1 MSNNTIECIAT
12 VERIRFFKNNYGIIS
27 CSINKIK
34 SGELAKTVFKND
46 VIFKGTMPSPVVG
59 NCYNIKANFESND
72 KWGDQYNILSMFTAV
87 SFDTADGKR
96 KFLETIFT
104 PYQIENMYNA
114 LADPFTALDTRN
126 YTELVKI
133 KGCGLS
139 RCTEWADKFAEHI
152 GMARIL
158 LELGDFDLTNRMV
171 KKLMDRYRS
180 PDVVVEKV
188 KNNPY
193 VLCTEVNGIGFK
205 KADEIAMKGGISP
218 NSVER
223 IKAYITYYLTECGE
237 NGQSW
242 ITPDHL
248 LGAILDT
255 LGENIP
261 DNKITESIRE
271 LIEEKR
277 LWVNEDKTK
286 LGLQY
291 YYDLATNIATELIR
305 LRDAECNFKYDG
317 WEDVIKRN
325 ESLQGWEYTDEQI
338 DAIKSSFTN
347 NVMIITGGAGCV
359 DCDTEFFDGYKWKKI
374 SEYQNGD
381 KVLQYNLDGTA
392 NLVSPLDYIKQPY
405 NCLYHFETK
414 YGVNQTLSPDHNVF
428 YISQKGKPHLESFN
442 LVKEKIKNCKFHGK
456 FLTSFKYS
464 GNGINYSDDMI
475 RLLVAIFADGSF
487 HSNANPT
494 IELYFQCRF
503 HLKKQRK
510 KDRLV
515 KLLNNL
521 NYSYREKQSSAIGYT
536 DYYIQA
542 PIREKHFPTEWYNCS
557 QHQLRIIA
565 EEVMNW
571 DGAYKEQNRYSTSC
585 KSDADFIQFVF
596 SAIGYRATILTNNR
610 LEEKYMTNNKE
621 HIRKSIDYTVSW
633 TERTLVGLNQDK
645 RERTVPTK
653 VEQIKPIDGYGYC
666 FIVPSHLLVLR
677 RNDKIFITG
686 NCGKTSTVSAILEVF
701 KNHSHVLCA
710 LSGQACS
717 VLASNSGEEGFTI
730 HRLLGFPQGD
740 KQGFVYHDDNPLPY
754 DIVVVDEISM
764 IGAKLF
770 YCLLRAIPTGSKVI
784 MLGDDGQLESIGCGN
799 VASNM
804 LASPE
809 IHHNVLTKIHRQAAK
824 SAIITES
831 IKARQGIPLIAKDWA
846 GSEIRGELEDFNLI
860 CYSDASNT
868 YYKILEEF
876 QKIKVQPDFNVME
889 TQVIVPMKTKGMACV
904 AQLNNILQEMC
915 NPADKKKKETTVFRN
930 GRQQII
936 REGDK
941 VICKKNNYRIQPNI
955 FNGSTG
961 ILKKFDFNDFGEPIW
976 IINFRGIGE
985 VIIPD
990 DYWDTIELNYCGT
1003 VHSNQGSQYDNVIVG
1018 LDFGAY
1024 TLLTRELVY
1033 TAITRA
1039 KKKCIVIAQN
1049 SALRYAVG
1057 NKGLS
1062 KKQTHLVETLYN
1074 VTHPKLDF

>member
-114 LADPFTALDTRN
+114 LTDPFTALDTRN
-126 YTELVKI
+126 YTELVKV

-271 LIEEKR
+271 LIEEKK
-277 LWVNEDKTK
+277 LWTNEDKTK

-338 DAIKSSFTN
+338 NAIKSSFIN
-347 NVMIITGGAGCV
+347 NVMIITGYG
-359 DCDTEFFDGYKWKKI
+359 
-374 SEYQNGD
+374 
-381 KVLQYNLDGTA
+381 GT
-392 NLVSPLDYIKQPY
+392 
-405 NCLYHFETK
+405 
-414 YGVNQTLSPDHNVF
+414 
-428 YISQKGKPHLESFN
+428 GK
-442 LVKEKIKNCKFHGK
+442 
-456 FLTSFKYS
+456 
-464 GNGINYSDDMI
+464 
-475 RLLVAIFADGSF
+475 
-487 HSNANPT
+487 SN
-494 IELYFQCRF
+494 
-503 HLKKQRK
+503 
-510 KDRLV
+510 
-515 KLLNNL
+515 
-521 NYSYREKQSSAIGYT
+521 
-536 DYYIQA
+536 
-542 PIREKHFPTEWYNCS
+542 
-557 QHQLRIIA
+557 
-565 EEVMNW
+565 
-571 DGAYKEQNRYSTSC
+571 
-585 KSDADFIQFVF
+585 
-596 SAIGYRATILTNNR
+596 
-610 LEEKYMTNNKE
+610 
-621 HIRKSIDYTVSW
+621 
-633 TERTLVGLNQDK
+633 
-645 RERTVPTK
+645 
-653 VEQIKPIDGYGYC
+653 
-666 FIVPSHLLVLR
+666 
-677 RNDKIFITG
+677 
-686 NCGKTSTVSAILEVF
+686 TVSAILNIF
-701 KNHSHVLCA
+701 KENSHVICA
-710 LSGQACS
+710 LSGKASS
-717 VLASNSGEEGFTI
+717 VLSEYTGEEGFTI

-799 VASNM
+799 VASDM
-804 LASPE
+804 LGSPE

-831 IKARQGIPLIAKDWA
+831 IKARQGISLIAKDWV
-846 GSEIRGELEDFNLI
+846 GSETRGELQDFNLI

-904 AQLNNILQEMC
+904 AQLNDILQEMC

-1003 VHSNQGSQYDNVIVG
+1003 VHSNQGSQYDNVIIG

-1062 KKQTHLVETLYN
+1062 KKQTHLIETLYN

>member
-114 LADPFTALDTRN
+114 LTDPFTALDTRN
-126 YTELVKI
+126 YTELVKV

-171 KKLMDRYRS
+171 KKLMDRYGS

-271 LIEEKR
+271 LIEEKK
-277 LWVNEDKTK
+277 LWTNEDKTK

-338 DAIKSSFTN
+338 EAIKSSFTN
-347 NVMIITGGAGCV
+347 NVMIITGYG
-359 DCDTEFFDGYKWKKI
+359 
-374 SEYQNGD
+374 
-381 KVLQYNLDGTA
+381 GT
-392 NLVSPLDYIKQPY
+392 
-405 NCLYHFETK
+405 
-414 YGVNQTLSPDHNVF
+414 
-428 YISQKGKPHLESFN
+428 GK
-442 LVKEKIKNCKFHGK
+442 
-456 FLTSFKYS
+456 
-464 GNGINYSDDMI
+464 
-475 RLLVAIFADGSF
+475 
-487 HSNANPT
+487 SN
-494 IELYFQCRF
+494 
-503 HLKKQRK
+503 
-510 KDRLV
+510 
-515 KLLNNL
+515 
-521 NYSYREKQSSAIGYT
+521 
-536 DYYIQA
+536 
-542 PIREKHFPTEWYNCS
+542 
-557 QHQLRIIA
+557 
-565 EEVMNW
+565 
-571 DGAYKEQNRYSTSC
+571 
-585 KSDADFIQFVF
+585 
-596 SAIGYRATILTNNR
+596 
-610 LEEKYMTNNKE
+610 
-621 HIRKSIDYTVSW
+621 
-633 TERTLVGLNQDK
+633 
-645 RERTVPTK
+645 
-653 VEQIKPIDGYGYC
+653 
-666 FIVPSHLLVLR
+666 
-677 RNDKIFITG
+677 
-686 NCGKTSTVSAILEVF
+686 TVSAILNIF
-701 KNHSHVLCA
+701 KNNSHVICA
-710 LSGQACS
+710 LSGKASS
-717 VLASNSGEEGFTI
+717 VLSEYTGEEGFTI

-740 KQGFVYHDDNPLPY
+740 KQGFVYHDDNSLPY

-799 VASNM
+799 VASDM
-804 LASPE
+804 LGSPE

-831 IKARQGIPLIAKDWA
+831 IKARQGIPLIAKDWV
-846 GSEIRGELEDFNLI
+846 GSETRGELQDFNLI

-876 QKIKVQPDFNVME
+876 QKIKVQPNFNVME

-904 AQLNNILQEMC
+904 AQLNDILQEMC

-1062 KKQTHLVETLYN
+1062 KKQTHLIETLYN

>member
-12 VERIRFFKNNYGIIS
+12 VEKIRFFKNNYGIIS

-114 LADPFTALDTRN
+114 LTDPFTALDTRN
-126 YTELVKI
+126 YTELVKV

-158 LELGDFDLTNRMV
+158 LELGDFDLTNKMV

-271 LIEEKR
+271 LIEEKK
-277 LWVNEDKTK
+277 LWTNEDKTK

-338 DAIKSSFTN
+338 NAIKSSFTN
-347 NVMIITGGAGCV
+347 NVMIITGYG
-359 DCDTEFFDGYKWKKI
+359 
-374 SEYQNGD
+374 
-381 KVLQYNLDGTA
+381 GT
-392 NLVSPLDYIKQPY
+392 
-405 NCLYHFETK
+405 
-414 YGVNQTLSPDHNVF
+414 
-428 YISQKGKPHLESFN
+428 GK
-442 LVKEKIKNCKFHGK
+442 
-456 FLTSFKYS
+456 
-464 GNGINYSDDMI
+464 
-475 RLLVAIFADGSF
+475 
-487 HSNANPT
+487 SN
-494 IELYFQCRF
+494 
-503 HLKKQRK
+503 
-510 KDRLV
+510 
-515 KLLNNL
+515 
-521 NYSYREKQSSAIGYT
+521 
-536 DYYIQA
+536 
-542 PIREKHFPTEWYNCS
+542 
-557 QHQLRIIA
+557 
-565 EEVMNW
+565 
-571 DGAYKEQNRYSTSC
+571 
-585 KSDADFIQFVF
+585 
-596 SAIGYRATILTNNR
+596 
-610 LEEKYMTNNKE
+610 
-621 HIRKSIDYTVSW
+621 
-633 TERTLVGLNQDK
+633 
-645 RERTVPTK
+645 
-653 VEQIKPIDGYGYC
+653 
-666 FIVPSHLLVLR
+666 
-677 RNDKIFITG
+677 
-686 NCGKTSTVSAILEVF
+686 TVSAILNIF
-701 KNHSHVLCA
+701 KENSHVICA
-710 LSGQACS
+710 LSGKASS
-717 VLASNSGEEGFTI
+717 VLSEYTGEEGFTI

-904 AQLNNILQEMC
+904 AQLNDILQEMC

-1062 KKQTHLVETLYN
+1062 KKQTHLIETLYN